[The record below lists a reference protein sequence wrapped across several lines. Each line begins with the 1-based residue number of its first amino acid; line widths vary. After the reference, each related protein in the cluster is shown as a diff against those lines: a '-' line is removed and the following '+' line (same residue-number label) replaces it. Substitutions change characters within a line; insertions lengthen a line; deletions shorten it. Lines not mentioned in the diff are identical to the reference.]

1 MSVINAIQDKNIN
14 YEVFAG
20 GVRKLG
26 TAEVALPTV
35 EPMTSTLSGAGI
47 GGEIEMPTPGM
58 TSSMELELT
67 WRTVNERNTAML
79 KMGAQDL
86 ELRNA
91 NEVYD
96 AGTGLIKAQAVK
108 INIRGLVKSSD
119 LGSLKPADHTDTK
132 TTFEVIYLKITI
144 DGKRYVEIDKLNY
157 IHYVDGTD
165 YLADVRKALG
175 L

>member
-1 MSVINAIQDKNIN
+1 MSVINSIQDKSIN

-20 GVRKLG
+20 GQRKLG
-26 TAEVALPTV
+26 TSEIALPKI

-58 TSSMELELT
+58 TGSLETELT
-67 WRTVNERNTAML
+67 WRTVNERNMEML
-79 KMGAQDL
+79 KTGAQDL

-96 AGTGLIKAQAVK
+96 AGTGLIKVQAIK
-108 INIRGLVKSSD
+108 INLRGLLKSGD

-132 TTFEVIYLKITI
+132 TTIETIYLKITI
-144 DGKRYVEIDKLNY
+144 DGKRIVEIDKLNY
-157 IHYVDGTD
+157 IYYVNGTD